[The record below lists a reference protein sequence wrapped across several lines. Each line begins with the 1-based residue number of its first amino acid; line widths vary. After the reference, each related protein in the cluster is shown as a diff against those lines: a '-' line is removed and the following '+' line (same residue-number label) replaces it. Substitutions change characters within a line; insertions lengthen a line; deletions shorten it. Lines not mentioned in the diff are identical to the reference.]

1 MPLLPTLAVLLALGA
16 PPAPPEGI
24 AAHAFAWRRTS
35 GGEWVLALTVEPR
48 AGWHVYWQNPGD
60 SGSAPTIELT
70 LPAGWQAGEIVYP
83 RPDVSV
89 HEDEVLYGYESK
101 AQYLVPVRR
110 VPNPA
115 AADPVAVPDAGR
127 PAPWTARAKVMA
139 CKEQCVM
146 AELSASGDA
155 ATGEGAELP
164 RGLSGGVALGR
175 ALPETAERAGV
186 VATLAPGRLVIEGP
200 ARGRDSVRFIPA
212 DIPGLQV
219 TLPPAQ
225 AAVAGTVG
233 AGRFRIEVPL
243 AALGS
248 DRDRA
253 AVAGLV
259 LLGNQAGDPCVW
271 LSISHAAGP
280 AESAAPGPA
289 K

>member
-1 MPLLPTLAVLLALGA
+1 
-16 PPAPPEGI
+16 
-24 AAHAFAWRRTS
+24 
-35 GGEWVLALTVEPR
+35 
-48 AGWHVYWQNPGD
+48 
-60 SGSAPTIELT
+60 
-70 LPAGWQAGEIVYP
+70 
-83 RPDVSV
+83 
-89 HEDEVLYGYESK
+89 
-101 AQYLVPVRR
+101 
-110 VPNPA
+110 
-115 AADPVAVPDAGR
+115 
-127 PAPWTARAKVMA
+127 
-139 CKEQCVM
+139 M

-164 RGLSGGVALGR
+164 RGPSGGVALGR

-225 AAVAGTVG
+225 AAVAGTIG

-280 AESAAPGPA
+280 AESAAPGPV